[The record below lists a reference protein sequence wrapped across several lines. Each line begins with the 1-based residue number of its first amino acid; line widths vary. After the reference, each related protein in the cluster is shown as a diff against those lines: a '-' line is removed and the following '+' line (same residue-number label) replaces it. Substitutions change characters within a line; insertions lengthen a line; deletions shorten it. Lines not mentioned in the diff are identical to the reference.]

1 MSDSVFR
8 DAVDTQPEV
17 LPEGKEPTRS
27 GDEGEVDEVPY
38 LDYKTSTGHPYSVDK
53 FKLGDTWEDPVGG
66 YPEEIKVIED
76 YFKKKIE
83 SGELANSINAIN
95 EEYKQL
101 EKVTGMKKEE
111 RKAVKIETIAAY
123 VKFLNETDNIKLNL
137 SRYRG

>member
-1 MSDSVFR
+1 MAR
-8 DAVDTQPEV
+8 A
-17 LPEGKEPTRS
+17 
-27 GDEGEVDEVPY
+27 
-38 LDYKTSTGHPYSVDK
+38 
-53 FKLGDTWEDPVGG
+53 
-66 YPEEIKVIED
+66 
-76 YFKKKIE
+76 KKKIE